1 MKRIIDLMK
10 IVKEKNDYISDFSK
24 SRFAFK
30 VQEDK
35 ELYQILQ
42 TKAKMSVDVENRF
55 VDYLE
60 ELVSQFLN

>member
-1 MKRIIDLMK
+1 MERILELMK
-10 IVKEKNDYISDFSK
+10 VVRERDNEISDYHK

-30 VQEDK
+30 VKEDK
-35 ELYQILQ
+35 ELYETLK
-42 TKAKMSVDVENRF
+42 TKAEMSEDVQSRF